1 MRCDT
6 TGKFRR
12 GFASGIGCGLLVLLA
27 CTALPSIHALAQSA
41 ARDTNSSKPNLTL
54 DQYETEMD
62 RLASAVSVLPQHPEQ
77 IGDLRISVPP
87 GWQVEAGG
95 EKYDVSAAWL
105 ASALE
110 EIEKHPAERKA
121 LCEEATEQLR
131 SLRAEAGKADVIV
144 VGANRTDA
152 RARLDKILSQ
162 REYLQVHQASWLSK
176 VWDQVERWIDW
187 LLDHTLGRLMG
198 EGAVR
203 TTVLYIIMIAV
214 FLCAAVWLVRSL
226 GLIVRSESLRV
237 DAVFPPGK
245 HWRDWAREA
254 LTAATMGD
262 YRAALHAAYWAGVYR
277 LAELGAWQLDRART
291 PREYLRMLDEQR
303 TRGEESGYIVQPQEA
318 RGAGADRD
326 PAARTAALSALTRS
340 MEASWYGYLP
350 ATRQDFDNAVNHLEK
365 LGCRLRSTVQT
376 ANS

>member
-77 IGDLRISVPP
+77 IGDLRKSVPP

-176 VWDQVERWIDW
+176 VWEQVERWIDW
-187 LLDHTLGRLMG
+187 LLDHTLGRLLW
-198 EGAVR
+198 VR
-203 TTVLYIIMIAV
+203 EPKNDCSLHDHDCRVSVA
-214 FLCAAVWLVRSL
+214 AAVAGQKS
-226 GLIVRSESLRV
+226 GLNCAQRKLAV

-245 HWRDWAREA
+245 HWRDLARRKRLPRRPWATIARRCMRLTGQECTGLRSWA
-254 LTAATMGD
+254 HGSLTARG
-262 YRAALHAAYWAGVYR
+262 R
-277 LAELGAWQLDRART
+277 L
-291 PREYLRMLDEQR
+291 
-303 TRGEESGYIVQPQEA
+303 
-318 RGAGADRD
+318 
-326 PAARTAALSALTRS
+326 
-340 MEASWYGYLP
+340 
-350 ATRQDFDNAVNHLEK
+350 VNTCE
-365 LGCRLRSTVQT
+365 CW
-376 ANS
+376 